1 MKIRREH
8 IYLLM
13 IATTILVPSGLLS
26 ACNLPQPAEEAR
38 ANVALAVSAT
48 LTAEAPTQTEV
59 TNPEPSPEPTL
70 SLGHVSGQICYPSE
84 PPLPP
89 LTIYFEEINTQ
100 SLHTLEHTNGTGV
113 YEIDLPDGSYVA
125 YAWREGYDLGG
136 AYSAAVPC
144 GLSVN
149 CSDHSLLPFQVS
161 AGQMINDI
169 DICDWYGSPGDVPEP
184 PVQPDS
190 IAPPATPT
198 ATPPPDGMSLNCDG
212 TYQRVRIVD
221 QGITGKTISVDAWDG
236 ISWANVWNMS
246 SGDPNLKQLMDE
258 AGYYEF
264 LSCQNLIIVPFRHSN
279 PQVFYELGIH
289 VWNGSGLTQVYYN
302 EGDYGEWEKI
312 GDRIRFRE
320 ASKLGTV
327 NNGPLGPCEWVTLEH
342 TWDGVDFIQTG
353 SAVDLIPNCTVT
365 LP

>member
-1 MKIRREH
+1 
-8 IYLLM
+8 M
-13 IATTILVPSGLLS
+13 IAITILTLSVLLS
-26 ACNLPQPAEEAR
+26 ACNLPQPTEEAQ
-38 ANVALAVSAT
+38 ADVALAVSAT
-48 LTAEAPTQTEV
+48 LTAEAPTQTEMA
-59 TNPEPSPEPTL
+59 NPEPSPQTTQ

-89 LTIYFEEINTQ
+89 LTIYFEETNTQ
-100 SLHTLEHTNGTGV
+100 TLHTLEHTNGTGV
-113 YEIDLPDGSYVA
+113 YESDLPDGSYVA

-184 PVQPDS
+184 PDLPAS
-190 IAPPATPT
+190 ISPPATPT
-198 ATPPPDGMSLNCDG
+198 ATPPPDGISLNCDG
-212 TYQRVRIVD
+212 T
-221 QGITGKTISVDAWDG
+221 AWV
-236 ISWANVWNMS
+236 NVWNMS

-264 LSCQNLIIVPFRHSN
+264 LGCQNLVIVPFRHSN
-279 PQVFYELGIH
+279 PQVFYELGVH
-289 VWNGSGLTQVYYN
+289 VWNGAGLTQVYYN
-302 EGDYGEWEKI
+302 EGHYGEWEKI

-327 NNGPLGPCEWVTLEH
+327 NNGPLGSCEWVTLEH

-353 SAVDLIPNCTVT
+353 SAVDVIPNCTVT
-365 LP
+365 VP